1 MVSQWFHAFQKP
13 INQQIHGTQTN
24 ISPKGDWKTA
34 EDGFL
39 EQNPEPNQ
47 SDPNWPKDSGYFK
60 IIWVWKRFRFC
71 PVLRCTDLNL
81 LKRSV
86 GLIYS
91 EGRGLSLGILHSH
104 LDIGTRFGK
113 YSQAWM
119 DGHDMTYSSN
129 FPNKASECVCC
140 IWRFLNFY
148 RRKMDD
154 NLTCWGSKSW
164 MVVSKAFC

>member
-81 LKRSV
+81 LRSV